1 MLNKKIVRI
10 PCYIFFLHEQ
20 WKKNAINSISFCPN
34 QPYIRVCRNLNEMVL
49 FNCFSYT
56 SISWKQLYI
65 LEGLFILTW
74 FFCLSLVLDKWQSI
88 LMNLIC
94 RGEGQVHCG
103 QLINVKY
110 FFEDDDLSFNH
121 KVYSSN
127 AYNITSIIHDWSHC
141 ISFLFI
147 ISNDTNNIL
156 NVWFIIQ
163 SFELCHSWFSWL
175 SLIHA

>member
-1 MLNKKIVRI
+1 MHQIKIANLHKASMDINK
-10 PCYIFFLHEQ
+10 
-20 WKKNAINSISFCPN
+20 
-34 QPYIRVCRNLNEMVL
+34 
-49 FNCFSYT
+49 
-56 SISWKQLYI
+56 
-65 LEGLFILTW
+65 
-74 FFCLSLVLDKWQSI
+74 SI
-88 LMNLIC
+88 LKRDVCVISHIFNFFDMILKNYDWVFQQGCLNSKWTALEKYFFKILIAQKFNRISIKSNQILMKYHNQLC

-163 SFELCHSWFSWL
+163 SLELCHIWFSWQ